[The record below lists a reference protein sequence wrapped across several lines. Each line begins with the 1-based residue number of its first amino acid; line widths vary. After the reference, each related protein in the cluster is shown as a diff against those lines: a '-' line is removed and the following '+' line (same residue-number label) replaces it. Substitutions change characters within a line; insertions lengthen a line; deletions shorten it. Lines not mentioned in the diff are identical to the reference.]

1 MRRSSRKK
9 VYVMTR
15 SIEEMLRVCMCM
27 YVHRSEDVKEEV
39 WNLIRG
45 CVDGLRRNKLKVCR
59 PPSQHYV

>member
-39 WNLIRG
+39 
-45 CVDGLRRNKLKVCR
+45 
-59 PPSQHYV
+59 